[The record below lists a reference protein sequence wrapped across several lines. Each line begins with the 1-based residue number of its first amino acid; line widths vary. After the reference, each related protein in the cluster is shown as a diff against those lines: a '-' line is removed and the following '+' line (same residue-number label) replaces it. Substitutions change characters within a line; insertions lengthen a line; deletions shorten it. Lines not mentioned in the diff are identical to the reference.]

1 MDYSTPPTSG
11 GALLGHTLGQGR
23 YKLIDLIGVG
33 TYGEVYLTRDQLR
46 GTLYA
51 TKCILKANFDT
62 KTCSYSIEIALQ
74 RILPP
79 HRNIARLYLVEHW
92 QEYVFMVIEYC
103 PGGDLYDNIVNN
115 PVFKGPRH
123 NAVVRRIFFQLLDA
137 VEHCHRNGIY
147 HRDLKPENVLI
158 KDDGQV
164 IKLIDF
170 GLATDSP
177 CSSDIGCGSSYY
189 MSPECQGGLDGLC
202 ASYDTA
208 ANDVWSLGVILVNL
222 ASGRNPW
229 NQAIMSDPIFRA
241 FVNNP
246 DFLSSALPI
255 TPQFNRIIKLVFCL
269 DPTERCTLDELRR
282 LVKGCRYFMRPP
294 GSTAPTTAINKYP
307 VSEDDD
313 SPFPYYVHKP
323 SVHHYH
329 HHYRSP
335 YSKDATKQRGDYAVV
350 QHAHPP
356 TTTSSSDMSIDTDPR
371 HMDSMEE
378 EEVTVIG
385 AAVPITV
392 SSKERIIAQISAGVY
407 PNLLAHVDEE
417 IGHGGVFAFSPP
429 SAHSGVV
436 IPSSQS
442 TRGGMAKSQTPLFEY
457 TEEDPDD
464 TFSSS
469 LASTVYLERGDS
481 LVVATK
487 ATTVPKA
494 TTTKEEEALD
504 NTLAN
509 FSIPLDDFVLVT
521 KSDLESP
528 SSEEDTSLVAHSNRP
543 GTGERV
549 HPPNSKDRKNEAAV
563 VTIPSMWMG
572 VSHEARPNL
581 PRGEQ
586 HQSDKGGGGAVTK
599 SLTLSTHTAMNSPD
613 PASTVVLGLDDPTD
627 YSFCSL
633 KTPVNNITFDGMMHY
648 ASPTEYSTKAAASG
662 GSHRHTT
669 TLTSSSPPP
678 SAPLLKSGE
687 EGAFSSYPLH
697 IHIPITVENMGP
709 SSPTDRKSIPY
720 FVSSSTASETSV
732 DVTISDPTV
741 NNGGPFCHHLQSEFV
756 IY

>member
-23 YKLIDLIGVG
+23 YKLIELIGVG

-51 TKCILKANFDT
+51 TKTILKANFDT

-74 RILPP
+74 RKLPP
-79 HRNIARLYLVEHW
+79 HCNIARLFLVEHW
-92 QEYVFMVIEYC
+92 QEYVFMVMEYC

-123 NAVVRRIFFQLLDA
+123 NSVVRRIFFQLLDA

-170 GLATDSP
+170 GLATDSL

-202 ASYDTA
+202 SSYDTA

-255 TPQFNRIIKLVFCL
+255 TPQFNRIIQRVFCL
-269 DPTERCTLDELRR
+269 DPTERCTLGELRR

-294 GSTAPTTAINKYP
+294 GSTITATPSATVKKYP
-307 VSEDDD
+307 VSEESD

-323 SVHHYH
+323 STHPYHH
-329 HHYRSP
+329 HHYRAP
-335 YSKDATKQRGDYAVV
+335 HGKDVTKQRGDYAVV
-350 QHAHPP
+350 RHAHPP

-371 HMDSMEE
+371 HMDSMEAEKE
-378 EEVTVIG
+378 EEVVTG
-385 AAVPITV
+385 AVPITV
-392 SSKERIIAQISAGVY
+392 SPKERIAQKSTGAY
-407 PNLLAHVDEE
+407 PSPPAHMDEE

-429 SAHSGVV
+429 AAHSGAV
-436 IPSSQS
+436 IPSSQLI
-442 TRGGMAKSQTPLFEY
+442 THGGMAKSQTPLFEY

-464 TFSSS
+464 SFSSS

-481 LVVATK
+481 M
-487 ATTVPKA
+487 TV
-494 TTTKEEEALD
+494 
-504 NTLAN
+504 
-509 FSIPLDDFVLVT
+509 
-521 KSDLESP
+521 
-528 SSEEDTSLVAHSNRP
+528 
-543 GTGERV
+543 
-549 HPPNSKDRKNEAAV
+549 
-563 VTIPSMWMG
+563 
-572 VSHEARPNL
+572 
-581 PRGEQ
+581 
-586 HQSDKGGGGAVTK
+586 
-599 SLTLSTHTAMNSPD
+599 
-613 PASTVVLGLDDPTD
+613 
-627 YSFCSL
+627 
-633 KTPVNNITFDGMMHY
+633 
-648 ASPTEYSTKAAASG
+648 
-662 GSHRHTT
+662 
-669 TLTSSSPPP
+669 
-678 SAPLLKSGE
+678 
-687 EGAFSSYPLH
+687 
-697 IHIPITVENMGP
+697 
-709 SSPTDRKSIPY
+709 
-720 FVSSSTASETSV
+720 
-732 DVTISDPTV
+732 
-741 NNGGPFCHHLQSEFV
+741 
-756 IY
+756 